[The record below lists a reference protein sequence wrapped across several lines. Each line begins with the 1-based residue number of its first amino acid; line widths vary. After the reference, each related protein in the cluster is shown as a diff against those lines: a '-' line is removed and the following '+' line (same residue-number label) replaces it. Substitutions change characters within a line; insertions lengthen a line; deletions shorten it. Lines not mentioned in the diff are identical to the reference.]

1 MSRLILG
8 PIIGGLSSRSAY
20 LWGRCDGPAT
30 LYAWLG
36 NEPDLSDAS
45 LAGQSLPVES
55 VSGFAGVAPVQDL
68 FPNCRYHYALT
79 LSDTPPRPHAQGYP
93 AFTTFPASGSR
104 ESFTFAFG
112 SCFRPAD
119 ENGGQIFHALEERR
133 KADDLRFLLMIGDQ
147 IYADAFEYNGIGKI
161 ACTLQEYRDV
171 YAYTWSRPAL
181 RQLLANLPA
190 FMTLDDHEVDDDW
203 RWLDRERRWATI
215 PWWDMAIRWLQGR
228 PPQER
233 NLPLKRVQ
241 EALQAYWEHQGMH
254 TPAMLQPP
262 PLDLAGQYVLVPGQD
277 GSLAY
282 TFTFGAAAFFVLD
295 TRTMRMRNRRER
307 SMLGEDQWRV
317 LETWLL
323 SMKDAYPVKFLV
335 TSSALLYSMWLDIPG
350 DRWSGFP
357 RERERLLHLLAA
369 NGIEGVYLLA
379 GDLHAAHAVRAELF
393 GPQERRIRLWEF
405 CSTPF
410 EQKSDKY
417 TRYLYSARR
426 YGPLAA
432 LERIFTIHQNNFGV
446 VRVDLSGDS
455 PRVTYEVYGEGGEL
469 LAGAGD

>member
-8 PIIGGLSSRSAY
+8 PIIGGVSSRSAY

-36 NEPDLSDAS
+36 KEPDLSDAS
-45 LAGQSLPVES
+45 LAGQSLPVEPAT
-55 VSGFAGVAPVQDL
+55 GFAGVAPLQDL
-68 FPNCRYHYALT
+68 FPNHRYYYTLT
-79 LSDTPPRPHAQGYP
+79 QSDAPPHPHEGYP
-93 AFTTFPASGSR
+93 AFSTFPASGSR
-104 ESFTFAFG
+104 ESFAFAFG

-119 ENGGQIFHALEERR
+119 ENGGQIFHALAERQEV
-133 KADDLRFLLMIGDQ
+133 DNLRFLLMIGDQ
-147 IYADAFEYNGIGKI
+147 IYADAYEYNGIGKI
-161 ACTLQEYRDV
+161 ACTLQDYRDV

-203 RWLDRERRWATI
+203 RWLDRQRRWATI

-233 NLPLKRVQ
+233 HLPLQRVQ
-241 EALQAYWEHQGMH
+241 HALQAYWEHQGMH
-254 TPAMLQPP
+254 APALLQPP
-262 PLDLAGQYVLVPGQD
+262 PVDPAGQYNLEPGQN

-307 SMLGEDQWRV
+307 SMLGEDQWQM

-323 SMKDAYPVKFLV
+323 SVKDAYPVKFLV
-335 TSSALLYSMWLDIPG
+335 TSCALLYSMWLDIPA

-369 NGIEGVYLLA
+369 NGIENVYLLA
-379 GDLHAAHAVRAELF
+379 GDLHAAHAVRAELY
-393 GPQERRIRLWEF
+393 GPQERRITLWEF

-410 EQKSDKY
+410 EQKSDQS
-417 TRYLYSARR
+417 TRYLYSPRR
-426 YGPLAA
+426 YAPLAR
-432 LERIFTIHQNNFGV
+432 LERIFTVHQNNFGV
-446 VRVDLSGDS
+446 VRVDLSGERPLVS
-455 PRVTYEVYGEGGEL
+455 YEVYGEDGSL